1 MAALPKLLATAEEG
15 ERALAMCWEIAGP
28 REEMSQPTLD
38 MMNRA
43 KAFAGRA
50 LPGPPGGSADP

>member
-1 MAALPKLLATAEEG
+1 MAALPKLLATSEEG

-38 MMNRA
+38 MMNRLA
-43 KAFAGRA
+43 SVLGIQ
-50 LPGPPGGSADP
+50 PGTGGSADP